1 MQRKKSLPNISL
13 CVKKILIMNIIDLNN
28 EFLWCFLILIMIIL
42 LPLLVTGPLESVMCD
57 VIKRRDATYFKPI
70 LKLGLPNF
78 RGSFYLILLLA
89 ASLLLDLIY
98 DVTHDAFQRFLVIN

>member
-1 MQRKKSLPNISL
+1 
-13 CVKKILIMNIIDLNN
+13 MNIIDLNN

-42 LPLLVTGPLESVMCD
+42 LPLLVTGALESVMCD
-57 VIKRRDATYFKPI
+57 VIKIRLKRRDATYFKPI

-89 ASLLLDLIY
+89 ASLLLDIIY